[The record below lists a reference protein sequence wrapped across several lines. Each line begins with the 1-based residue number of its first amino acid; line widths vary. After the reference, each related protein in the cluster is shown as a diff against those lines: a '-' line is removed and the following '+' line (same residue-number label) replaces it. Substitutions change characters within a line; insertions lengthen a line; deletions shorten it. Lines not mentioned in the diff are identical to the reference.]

1 MYTAKDRVRF
11 GRPVPAPCPAWGI
24 RLSRSDIIHGSTDEG
39 TQLRRVMFPWFTAIN
54 DDHKS
59 MENPDCMNWEDLSSC
74 HKDLVGPIKES
85 LGDQPRKGV
94 AGVRFPG
101 AIPVRSAYSLPLALV
116 GLKEWTEP
124 DVIFERNILLGPDDD
139 RALEL
144 AENIRKQLVDTYKL
158 LHPLMEVRERQAFGD
173 QSSFAEN
180 DVAREGD
187 EGVGLDEDS
196 E

>member
-1 MYTAKDRVRF
+1 
-11 GRPVPAPCPAWGI
+11 
-24 RLSRSDIIHGSTDEG
+24 
-39 TQLRRVMFPWFTAIN
+39 
-54 DDHKS
+54 
-59 MENPDCMNWEDLSSC
+59 
-74 HKDLVGPIKES
+74 
-85 LGDQPRKGV
+85 
-94 AGVRFPG
+94 
-101 AIPVRSAYSLPLALV
+101 LV